1 MAAARGEQHRS
12 TGSLRRRCGRR
23 GQTLSLAAPY
33 LERNQVFPARV
44 GPLKLTTVGVSRND
58 FVAPETLRGAKKSAQ
73 NGAVAMYHCRV
84 CSLIAL

>member
-1 MAAARGEQHRS
+1 MAAARGKQHRS

-44 GPLKLTTVGVSRND
+44 RPLELTTVGVNRND
-58 FVAPETLRGAKKSAQ
+58 FVAPVTLSGAKKSAQ
-73 NGAVAMYHCRV
+73 TGSAAMYHCRV
-84 CSLIAL
+84 CTLIAL